1 MDLFDQ
7 INKDIKINIDLSN
20 NVDHDDDAETILTE
34 NDEENL
40 S

>member
-20 NVDHDDDAETILTE
+20 NVDDDDAETILTE
-34 NDEENL
+34 NYEENL

>member
-20 NVDHDDDAETILTE
+20 NVDDDDAETILTE